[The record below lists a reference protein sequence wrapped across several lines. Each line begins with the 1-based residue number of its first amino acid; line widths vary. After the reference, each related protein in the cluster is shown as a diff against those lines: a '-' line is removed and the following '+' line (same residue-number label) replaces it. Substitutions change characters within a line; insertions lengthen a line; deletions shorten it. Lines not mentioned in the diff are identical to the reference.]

1 MFFLEVNQV
10 LMYIFAWEKKGVIS
24 NSKRLK
30 NLVSGRNEGSHDAK
44 QFARLVIRYTLPFI
58 VFIKSISAVLINMHN
73 DMYRQAQPN
82 PLFRSACKK
91 YQNYE
96 HPLYIF
102 KTRTDL
108 KEKYLGRWLWNSN
121 DVFGKIIRGLSNFN
135 VKANCKTRSFKK
147 TWCRYLVFLK

>member
-1 MFFLEVNQV
+1 MFFLEVKPSTYEHIC
-10 LMYIFAWEKKGVIS
+10 MRKKGVIS

-30 NLVSGRNEGSHDAK
+30 NLVSGRDEGSHDAK
-44 QFARLVIRYTLPFI
+44 QFARLVIRYSLPFI

-73 DMYRQAQPN
+73 DMNRQAQPN

-96 HPLYIF
+96 HPLYIIF

-108 KEKYLGRWLWNSN
+108 KEKYPGTLDDFGIQTMYLCLK
-121 DVFGKIIRGLSNFN
+121 GKIIRGKNT
-135 VKANCKTRSFKK
+135 AD
-147 TWCRYLVFLK
+147 

>member
-1 MFFLEVNQV
+1 MR
-10 LMYIFAWEKKGVIS
+10 KKGVIS

-30 NLVSGRNEGSHDAK
+30 NLVSGLDGGSHDAK
-44 QFARLVIRYTLPFI
+44 QFARLVIRYSLPFI

-73 DMYRQAQPN
+73 DMYRPAQPN

-102 KTRTDL
+102 NTRTDL
-108 KEKYLGRWLWNSN
+108 KEKYL
-121 DVFGKIIRGLSNFN
+121 DDFEI
-135 VKANCKTRSFKK
+135 
-147 TWCRYLVFLK
+147 

>member
-1 MFFLEVNQV
+1 MR
-10 LMYIFAWEKKGVIS
+10 KKGVIS

-30 NLVSGRNEGSHDAK
+30 NLVSGLDEGSHDAK
-44 QFARLVIRYTLPFI
+44 QFARLVIRYSLPFI

-73 DMYRQAQPN
+73 GMNRQAQPN

-96 HPLYIF
+96 HPLFIF

-108 KEKYLGRWLWNSN
+108 KEKYLGTL
-121 DVFGKIIRGLSNFN
+121 DDFGIQTMYLCLKGKIIRGLSNFN

-147 TWCRYLVFLK
+147 A

>member
-1 MFFLEVNQV
+1 MAFLSCK
-10 LMYIFAWEKKGVIS
+10 IFKKQLEKRPVKVQIKTQLHHRSIISTHNVFLRSQPSTYVHICMRKKGVIS

-30 NLVSGRNEGSHDAK
+30 NLVSGRDEGSHDAK
-44 QFARLVIRYTLPFI
+44 QFARLVIRYSLPFI

-73 DMYRQAQPN
+73 DMNRQAQPN

-102 KTRTDL
+102 NTRTDL
-108 KEKYLGRWLWNSN
+108 KEKYL
-121 DVFGKIIRGLSNFN
+121 DDFEI
-135 VKANCKTRSFKK
+135 
-147 TWCRYLVFLK
+147 

>member
-1 MFFLEVNQV
+1 MN
-10 LMYIFAWEKKGVIS
+10 IFAWEKKGVIS

-30 NLVSGRNEGSHDAK
+30 NLVSGRDEGSHDAK
-44 QFARLVIRYTLPFI
+44 QFARLVIRYSLPFI

-73 DMYRQAQPN
+73 DMNRQAQPN

-108 KEKYLGRWLWNSN
+108 KEKYLGT
-121 DVFGKIIRGLSNFN
+121 FGIQTMY
-135 VKANCKTRSFKK
+135 VWKAKSFKDSTTLTPNRPLAHTSFTYRK
-147 TWCRYLVFLK
+147 LNIPYSREH